1 MQVILVIYLSKK
13 NGMPSKGNGMPS
25 KGNGMP
31 STPRQETGSYMANSL
46 PVNKRS

>member
-13 NGMPSKGNGMPS
+13 NGMSS